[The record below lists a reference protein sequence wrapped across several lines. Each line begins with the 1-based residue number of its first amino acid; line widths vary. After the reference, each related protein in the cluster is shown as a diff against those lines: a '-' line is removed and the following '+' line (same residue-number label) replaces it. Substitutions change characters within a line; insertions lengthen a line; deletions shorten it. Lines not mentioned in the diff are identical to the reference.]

1 MNEFPVHLL
10 QKSQKKKRKKK
21 WHRKSVQDQEGCPR
35 HFPSSAR
42 PTNTNTHTRAR
53 THTERETRGGTHALA
68 HARDHVRGV
77 QVRY

>member
-1 MNEFPVHLL
+1 MNFRFISCRNH
-10 QKSQKKKRKKK
+10 KKKRKEKK
-21 WHRKSVQDQEGCPR
+21 MAPKKCPR
-35 HFPSSAR
+35 PGGVSPSLPLIRA
-42 PTNTNTHTRAR
+42 PDNTNTHTRAR